1 MFVTT
6 SFVVCVLHCVRVTSR
21 LEFLGALIRLFCYYT
36 VLQFFQFINV
46 TDHFDSFSSETKK
59 ENSSSSF
66 PISTSLTKV
75 ERSGEGSKVRCE
87 KIESDCYPWSWNA
100 FISALRSGR
109 KSNSWGLCQL
119 PSDVNRAQPWSG
131 DTYHSCT
138 GRLNEIPSQNV
149 DDLYTRLGSDVEID

>member
-1 MFVTT
+1 MEKVRKFDAKRLNQIVIHEAEMR
-6 SFVVCVLHCVRVTSR
+6 SSVHCVQA
-21 LEFLGALIRLFCYYT
+21 G
-36 VLQFFQFINV
+36 
-46 TDHFDSFSSETKK
+46 
-59 ENSSSSF
+59 
-66 PISTSLTKV
+66 
-75 ERSGEGSKVRCE
+75 
-87 KIESDCYPWSWNA
+87 
-100 FISALRSGR
+100 